1 MWNAGLKFV
10 SDNFIARCL
19 YQIDLYLIFQS
30 CIKLYLKTL
39 ILLYDAVEATLH
51 RVKGFEF
58 IRTIHIQC
66 YISLLRYLMIIKL
79 SWRLEISTRV
89 WLLTIPEFY
98 WGVWWKHII
107 SLFVNRIYYGSYVGL
122 SHNWIIRLKVHL
134 WNYRLLHLMR
144 YIRNMCRRLFV

>member
-10 SDNFIARCL
+10 SDNFIARCF
-19 YQIDLYLIFQS
+19 YQSDLYLIFLTF
-30 CIKLYLKTL
+30 IKLYLQTL
-39 ILLYDAVEATLH
+39 VLLYDAVEATLH

-58 IRTIHIQC
+58 IRTFHIQC
-66 YISLLRYLMIIKL
+66 YISLLRYLMITKL

-89 WLLTIPEFY
+89 RLPMIPEFY
-98 WGVWWKHII
+98 WGVWWKHIL
-107 SLFVNRIYYGSYVGL
+107 SLIHNRIYHGSYVGL

-144 YIRNMCRRLFV
+144 YVWNVCWRLFV

>member
-19 YQIDLYLIFQS
+19 YQSDLYLIFLTF
-30 CIKLYLKTL
+30 IKLYLKTL

-58 IRTIHIQC
+58 VWAFNIQC
-66 YISLLRYLMIIKL
+66 YISLLWYLMIIKL
-79 SWRLEISTRV
+79 SWRLKISTRV
-89 WLLTIPEFY
+89 RLLTIPEFY
-98 WGVWWKHII
+98 RSAWLKQIL
-107 SLFVNRIYYGSYVGL
+107 SLIDNRIYHGSYVGL

-144 YIRNMCRRLFV
+144 YVRNVCRRLFV